1 MIDMIGRN
9 HVSAL
14 LLGMLLWSGI
24 AQAIQ
29 KEAYK
34 PENTLP
40 KSKKSQKR
48 MFASIDIYGGLTQF
62 YGELNE
68 QDMKSMMGIGAH
80 LHLNRKIEIV
90 FNYTSG
96 KLGGQK
102 RNFLNSYFINE
113 YNTWELATR
122 WSISQQFL
130 KNANDPVDFGVYGGV
145 GLVVFSA
152 HAYDLKTGEL
162 VRFTNSNLS
171 ARNPL
176 FLRWGPPKGP
186 AGIKK
191 THEGILPVGMNIA
204 YGGKA
209 RLKVGIDFRFYFI
222 RTDKADATSGQRLVN
237 PEEADSYSNTPN
249 DKFSFIAVSM
259 SYRFSKLPG
268 KP

>member
-1 MIDMIGRN
+1 MIAGNRVLALFLIMSLLSD
-9 HVSAL
+9 VSQGA
-14 LLGMLLWSGI
+14 
-24 AQAIQ
+24 Q
-29 KEAYK
+29 KEYNSIGNAQ
-34 PENTLP
+34 P
-40 KSKKSQKR
+40 KNKKKQR
-48 MFASIDIYGGLTQF
+48 RLVASMDIYGGLTQF

-68 QDMKSMMGIGAH
+68 QDMKSLIGVGAH
-80 LHLNRKIEIV
+80 LHLNRKVEIA

-113 YNTWELATR
+113 YNSWECSAR
-122 WSISQQFL
+122 WSISQQFQ
-130 KNANDPVDFGVYGGV
+130 KNLDDPVDFGIYGGL
-145 GLVVFSA
+145 GLLIFSA
-152 HAYDLKTGEL
+152 EAYDLKTGAV

-186 AGIKK
+186 VGMKK
-191 THEGILPVGMNIA
+191 THEGILPVGMNIV

-249 DKFSFIAVSM
+249 DKFSFIAVSVA
-259 SYRFSKLPG
+259 YRFSKSPS
-268 KP
+268 KR